1 MRACPVCGQPLDA
14 AARAAARCSA
24 CGKPFA
30 ADATSA
36 PAASAPPIPVT
47 ATISAARFLPRMSL
61 QAPLDNLLQTLD
73 IRASQADEVQRG
85 PGLSVGAIA
94 QNAAESG
101 PRPDAMAGTIADLP
115 PLSALQPGL
124 GQAAATRAGIPPSGV
139 TLSGV
144 TLSGV
149 TPSSD
154 SPPDAVPA
162 DLSPPTSS
170 SAASAGA
177 MQTLADIGISQAAKT
192 VAPPPAAPPLSAPLT
207 DAAADAARTVA
218 DLRPPVAATP
228 ATATIFTPPA
238 GTPPADA
245 PSAGA
250 ASAGAASAG
259 ASPNAAQTVADIRF
273 FPPAAMPGAA
283 SPGAAMP
290 GATSPGAATFQATG
304 PLVPK
309 SAGAQGPSAS
319 APASPDATRTI
330 DDLPSLGTAKPASA
344 VTVDDVR
351 PLGGARPDIA
361 ALPGVAQTLAD
372 VPPLRSAPP
381 AAPRAATIEGTVE
394 MSGAG
399 LHGSGEV
406 PAVGR
411 PAEAPISTMRTVDIP
426 ASGAARGAEGLTIAG
441 TGAKTF
447 DADKMGS
454 GRRATRRR
462 GGRISDS
469 GSFSEK
475 ISGGARLEQLLVI
488 QPRKLTSNVLPGQ
501 TKAGAD
507 YNLVRKLGEGGMGV
521 VFAAVQTSIRRS
533 VALKMLKGAGGS
545 RNESQREKFLAEA
558 MVTGDLEHPNIVP
571 IYDLGRDEDGAVFY
585 AMKHVKGTPW
595 DKLLPKKSVVEN
607 IEILLK
613 VADGVAFAHSR
624 GVVHRDL
631 KPENVMIGEFG
642 EVLVM
647 DWGLALSL
655 DTPAAEVAMGG
666 TPAYMAP
673 EMTLGPM
680 DQIDETSDV
689 YLLGAILYEIVTGL
703 RPHTGKTVMEC
714 LMASADNV
722 IVPTDKTGELVE
734 IALKAMATDQADRF
748 PTVPDFQ
755 QAIRDYQSH
764 AESLALAVRADEDL
778 AAAVASGKYD
788 LFSRALFAYQEAVA
802 LWDGNHRAQAG
813 VHEAING
820 YALAAFR
827 AGDFDLGLSLLEG
840 QDDRYASLRRDL
852 SRARDERDSRQRR
865 LLVARR
871 VGMAMAAS
879 ILAIITVAFFW
890 IRAEAE
896 RARKAEAQAVAERNS
911 AIEARE
917 EAVEAKEQ
925 EVIERRKAEL
935 AKLAAEAAKL
945 AAEEAKKKEEAQRL
959 KAEMAQQ
966 VAVAAKEQEVIE
978 RRKAESAKLAAE
990 AAKLAA
996 EDAKKKEEAERRK
1009 AEMAQQ
1015 VAVAAKEQET
1025 LERRKAE
1032 MARMAA
1038 EEAKNKEEAERKKAE
1053 TAKQLAVAAQKQEA
1067 IERMKADMARLAAE
1081 DAKKKEEAE
1090 RKKAEMA
1097 EQVAVAAQKQEA
1109 VERRKAEMARLAA
1122 EDAKKKEEV
1131 ERKKA
1136 EMAEQVAVAAREQ
1149 EAIERKKAEK
1159 AEKVAIEAKDEA
1171 VKRRQ
1176 EALAARAEEER
1187 QRRAAEQAKEEQEYA
1202 AYVARLGLAAAK
1214 IDENAFDHA
1223 LTLLEECPPHL
1234 RNWEWGR
1241 LRFLCFRDERTLKT
1255 AAPLETLDVSR
1266 DGRRI
1271 AVGGWG
1277 GEVLVFEL
1285 QTTAAPLRIA
1295 TGAAEVFAVAFSPDG
1310 ARLAIGSSAKPHYV
1324 SLWDTRDGR
1333 RLGGLEGHADSV
1345 LSVRFSRDGSHLLT
1359 GSYDST
1365 ARLWNLRDGSA
1376 RTFRGHDWWV
1386 WSAEFSPDEK
1396 RIVTASQD
1404 GSAIVWDAATGA
1416 ASPPYL
1422 GHAGPV
1428 LAATFSP
1435 DGMLVASASRDQ
1447 RIHLWDP
1454 RAVREV
1460 DVAEALSA
1468 DDRSTADRAAPDRPL
1483 NAAAGTTAAGASS
1496 AGAQSAGASS
1506 AGAQSA
1512 GAQSAGVSAARTP
1525 SGGTVTGAGNAL
1537 PAAAVAILSGHAATV
1552 RSVQFSADGRLLASA
1567 GYDNVVALWDVGQRR
1582 LLKKFRGH
1590 AGRVSAARFAPG
1602 DERLVSTSLDRQI
1615 KVWGIARYEEMKV
1628 LGGRSLR
1635 GHQDSILGA
1644 AFSPDG
1650 KQVVTASRDRTAI
1663 AWDADSGKQLR
1674 TYDEGHKF
1682 LASTARMFPD
1692 GKRVLTAA
1700 VDNSARIW
1708 DVATG
1713 AEQATLDGTGPQAAV
1728 ALSPGGRFIVSGSD
1742 ARSLKVWSSE
1752 GKLLR
1757 EFTGFSSDFTA
1768 LAVSP
1773 DETRIMAGDST
1784 GRIRLLAA
1792 VDGKTL
1798 WESRSHSRSI
1808 TAITFLADGQW
1819 AASASLDQTV
1829 AFWDVA
1835 QGVEDTRRV
1844 LKHPAAVTGLA
1855 VSRDGRRA
1863 LTACADKAVR
1873 VWEVSTGVEQRQ
1885 LIARGPAVTG
1895 VALSA
1900 DGQRALTVTA
1910 DNKIRLWRVD
1920 DGRELSRRGGAGPL
1934 LDLSATSLLAWT
1946 ATFASPGPTEATAP
1960 AGAASAGAA
1969 SAGALTG
1976 GVAGGSAGGVAT
1988 SARQERILS
1997 VGGAEAHLWDVDD
2010 GKLLVTFAPQSAVSS
2025 VQYSPDGKTLVTGGW
2040 DSAARLW
2047 NVATGATLRKLEGA
2061 HNRFVN
2067 ASAFSPDGQRV
2078 ATASDDGTARLWNV
2092 STGAALLAFRG
2103 HTAPVADIGYAP
2115 DGTRIVTASAD
2126 KTARVW
2132 DTRDGST
2139 LFVLAGHTQAVLRA
2153 VYSDD
2158 GRWLL
2163 TGSEDGAARLWDAA
2177 TGKPVGEPLAGHTS
2191 AVTAVAFS
2199 RDGTRV
2205 FTGSKDRTVKVWD
2218 PRTGKEVL
2226 SLTGHSQEV
2235 TVVAMSPDNRRL
2247 LTAARDGSAIL
2258 WQSEDWKASED
2269 SPPAPKPL
2277 AAR

>member
-1 MRACPVCGQPLDA
+1 M
-14 AARAAARCSA
+14 
-24 CGKPFA
+24 
-30 ADATSA
+30 
-36 PAASAPPIPVT
+36 
-47 ATISAARFLPRMSL
+47 
-61 QAPLDNLLQTLD
+61 
-73 IRASQADEVQRG
+73 
-85 PGLSVGAIA
+85 
-94 QNAAESG
+94 
-101 PRPDAMAGTIADLP
+101 
-115 PLSALQPGL
+115 
-124 GQAAATRAGIPPSGV
+124 
-139 TLSGV
+139 
-144 TLSGV
+144 
-149 TPSSD
+149 
-154 SPPDAVPA
+154 
-162 DLSPPTSS
+162 
-170 SAASAGA
+170 
-177 MQTLADIGISQAAKT
+177 
-192 VAPPPAAPPLSAPLT
+192 
-207 DAAADAARTVA
+207 
-218 DLRPPVAATP
+218 
-228 ATATIFTPPA
+228 
-238 GTPPADA
+238 
-245 PSAGA
+245 
-250 ASAGAASAG
+250 
-259 ASPNAAQTVADIRF
+259 
-273 FPPAAMPGAA
+273 
-283 SPGAAMP
+283 
-290 GATSPGAATFQATG
+290 
-304 PLVPK
+304 
-309 SAGAQGPSAS
+309 
-319 APASPDATRTI
+319 
-330 DDLPSLGTAKPASA
+330 
-344 VTVDDVR
+344 
-351 PLGGARPDIA
+351 
-361 ALPGVAQTLAD
+361 
-372 VPPLRSAPP
+372 
-381 AAPRAATIEGTVE
+381 
-394 MSGAG
+394 
-399 LHGSGEV
+399 
-406 PAVGR
+406 
-411 PAEAPISTMRTVDIP
+411 
-426 ASGAARGAEGLTIAG
+426 
-441 TGAKTF
+441 
-447 DADKMGS
+447 
-454 GRRATRRR
+454 
-462 GGRISDS
+462 
-469 GSFSEK
+469 
-475 ISGGARLEQLLVI
+475 SGGARLEQLLVI
-488 QPRKLTSNVLPGQ
+488 QPRKLVSELLPGQ

-533 VALKMLKGAGGS
+533 VALKMLKGAGVS

-571 IYDLGRDEDGAVFY
+571 IYDLGRDEDGAIFY

-607 IEILLK
+607 VEILLK

-680 DQIDETSDV
+680 ELIDETSDV

-703 RPHTGKTVMEC
+703 RPHTGNTVMEC
-714 LMASADNV
+714 LMASANNV

-734 IALKAMATDQADRF
+734 IALKAMATDQDARF
-748 PTVPDFQ
+748 PTVLDFQ

-764 AESLALAVRADEDL
+764 AESLALAARAGEDL
-778 AAAVASGKYD
+778 AAAAASGKYD

-827 AGDFDLGLSLLEG
+827 AGDFDLGLSLLDG
-840 QDDRYASLRRDL
+840 QDNRYESLRRDL

-890 IRAEAE
+890 IRAEAD
-896 RARKAEAQAVAERNS
+896 RARKAEAVAVEERNS
-911 AIEARE
+911 AVEARE
-917 EAVEAKEQ
+917 EAVAAKEQ
-925 EVIERRKAEL
+925 EVIERRKAV
-935 AKLAAEAAKL
+935 AAKL
-945 AAEEAKKKEEAQRL
+945 AAESAKLAAEDAKKKEEAQRL
-959 KAEMAQQ
+959 KAEKAQQ

-978 RRKAESAKLAAE
+978 RRKAETAKLAAE
-990 AAKLAA
+990 SAKLAA
-996 EDAKKKEEAERRK
+996 EDAKKKEESERRK

-1015 VAVAAKEQET
+1015 VAVAAKEQEA

-1032 MARMAA
+1032 MARMTA

-1053 TAKQLAVAAQKQEA
+1053 AARLLAVAAQKQEA
-1067 IERMKADMARLAAE
+1067 IERMKAE
-1081 DAKKKEEAE
+1081 T
-1090 RKKAEMA
+1090 
-1097 EQVAVAAQKQEA
+1097 
-1109 VERRKAEMARLAA
+1109 ARLAA

-1176 EALAARAEEER
+1176 EAVAARAEEER

-1223 LTLLEECPPHL
+1223 LTLLEECPPRL

-1241 LRFLCFRDERTLKT
+1241 LRFLCLRDERTLKT

-1277 GEVLVFEL
+1277 GEVLVFEW
-1285 QTTAAPLRIA
+1285 QSTAAPLRIA
-1295 TGAAEVFAVAFSPDG
+1295 TNAAEVFAVAFSPDG
-1310 ARLAIGSSAKPHYV
+1310 ARLAVGSSAKPHYV

-1345 LSVRFSRDGSHLLT
+1345 LSVRFSRDGSRLLT

-1365 ARLWNLRDGSA
+1365 ARLWNLQDGSA

-1386 WSAEFSPDEK
+1386 WSAEFSPDER

-1404 GSAIVWDAATGA
+1404 GSAIVWDVATGA
-1416 ASPPYL
+1416 ANPPYL

-1435 DGMLVASASRDQ
+1435 DGTLVASASQDQ

-1468 DDRSTADRAAPDRPL
+1468 IDRSTALRADSDRPL
-1483 NAAAGTTAAGASS
+1483 IATAGTTTRSASAVGANAAGAT
-1496 AGAQSAGASS
+1496 AVAPLAD
-1506 AGAQSA
+1506 
-1512 GAQSAGVSAARTP
+1512 RTP
-1525 SGGTVTGAGNAL
+1525 TAGTVAGSGNAL
-1537 PAAAVAILSGHAATV
+1537 PAAAVAVLSGHAATV

-1567 GYDNVVALWDVGQRR
+1567 GYDNVVALWDVSQRQ

-1602 DERLVSTSLDRQI
+1602 DERLVSSSLDRQI

-1728 ALSPGGRFIVSGSD
+1728 ALSPSGRFIVSGSD
-1742 ARSLKVWSSE
+1742 ARSLKVWSPE

-1757 EFTGFSSDFTA
+1757 EFTGFPSDFTA

-1808 TAITFLADGQW
+1808 TAIAFLADGEW

-1829 AFWDVA
+1829 AFWNVA

-1844 LKHPAAVTGLA
+1844 LKHPSAVTGLA

-1863 LTACADKAVR
+1863 VTACADKAVR
-1873 VWEVSTGVEQRQ
+1873 VWDVGTGVEQRQ
-1885 LIARGPAVTG
+1885 LMARGPAVTG

-1920 DGRELSRRGGAGPL
+1920 DGRELSKRGAAGPL

-1946 ATFASPGPTEATAP
+1946 ATFASTVPTESP
-1960 AGAASAGAA
+1960 ASAGAGARGERKGGAA
-1969 SAGALTG
+1969 SGSVG
-1976 GVAGGSAGGVAT
+1976 GVANNAS
-1988 SARQERILS
+1988 QERILS
-1997 VGGAEAHLWDVDD
+1997 VGGAEAHLWDGDD
-2010 GKLLVTFAPQSAVSS
+2010 GKLLVTFAPPSAVSS

-2103 HTAPVADIGYAP
+2103 HTAPVGDIGFAP
-2115 DGTRIVTASAD
+2115 ERTRMV
-2126 KTARVW
+2126 KT
-2132 DTRDGST
+2132 
-2139 LFVLAGHTQAVLRA
+2139 
-2153 VYSDD
+2153 
-2158 GRWLL
+2158 
-2163 TGSEDGAARLWDAA
+2163 
-2177 TGKPVGEPLAGHTS
+2177 
-2191 AVTAVAFS
+2191 
-2199 RDGTRV
+2199 
-2205 FTGSKDRTVKVWD
+2205 
-2218 PRTGKEVL
+2218 
-2226 SLTGHSQEV
+2226 
-2235 TVVAMSPDNRRL
+2235 
-2247 LTAARDGSAIL
+2247 
-2258 WQSEDWKASED
+2258 
-2269 SPPAPKPL
+2269 
-2277 AAR
+2277 